1 MPYFFAEIFST
12 VKEGGKSISTQK
24 FELLKSIDEEVR
36 KMLHKDEKVYFIT
49 SGMLTSI
56 IEEYFISGPYAFSIN
71 GRAILFTTQRI
82 ILLQI
87 RGVKRSKGARIF
99 SLNDEEVK
107 PMELRFQIPY
117 AAIVKVNRTPLGNCR
132 MSLKNGKTLTFA
144 YVPKRDCEFMQK
156 EIEKLKSKQLL
167 SPSGAEGLENLC
179 PYCYSTIEGYPK
191 NCRSCWGTFKSASK
205 AAGLSF
211 IFPGLGDF
219 YLGYRG
225 FALLKI
231 IIFSF
236 LWIGI
241 LSGAL
246 FRNLKFLDPMAAAL
260 LFFICMHGIN
270 AIWTHH
276 IAKKGIY
283 PTEKKD
289 QASSEKI

>member
-1 MPYFFAEIFST
+1 MPYIFAKIFST
-12 VKEGGKSISTQK
+12 EWERTKSISKQK

-49 SGMLTSI
+49 SGLLTSLM
-56 IEEYFISGPYAFSIN
+56 EEYFISGPYAFSIN

-87 RGVKRSKGARIF
+87 RGVKRLIATQLL
-99 SLNDEEVK
+99 SLKEEEIK
-107 PMELRFQIPY
+107 PLELRFQIPY
-117 AAIVKVNRTPLGNCR
+117 AAIIKIGRTRLGNCR
-132 MSLKNGKTLTFA
+132 MSLKDGNTLTFA
-144 YVPKRDCEFMQK
+144 YVPKKDCEFMQK
-156 EIEKLKSKQLL
+156 EIEKLNSKHLF

-179 PYCYSTIEGYPK
+179 PYCYSTIEGYPR
-191 NCRSCWGTFKSASK
+191 NCRSCWGTFKSARK
-205 AAGLSF
+205 AGWLSF
-211 IFPGLGDF
+211 LFPGLGDF

-231 IIFSF
+231 IIFSL
-236 LWIGI
+236 LWAGI

-246 FRNLKFLDPMAAAL
+246 FKNLKFLDPMATAL
-260 LFFICMHGIN
+260 LFFICIHGIN

-283 PTEKKD
+283 PAEKK
-289 QASSEKI
+289 E

>member
-1 MPYFFAEIFST
+1 MPYFFAKIFSIE
-12 VKEGGKSISTQK
+12 KEGTQSISAQK

-49 SGMLTSI
+49 SGMLTSMM
-56 IEEYFISGPYAFSIN
+56 EEYFISGPYAFSIN

-87 RGVKRSKGARIF
+87 MGVKRLTGAQIF
-99 SLNDEEVK
+99 SLKEEEIK

-117 AAIVKVNRTPLGNCR
+117 AAIIKVGRTRLGNCR
-132 MSLKNGKTLTFA
+132 MSLKDGSTLTFG
-144 YVPKRDCEFMQK
+144 YVPKKDCEFMQK
-156 EIEKLKSKQLL
+156 EIEKLKSKHLF

-191 NCRSCWGTFKSASK
+191 NCRSCWGTFKSASR
-205 AAGLSF
+205 AAWLSF

-219 YLGYRG
+219 YLEYRG

-231 IIFSF
+231 IIFSL
-236 LWIGI
+236 LWVAI

-246 FRNLKFLDPMAAAL
+246 FRNLKFLDPMATAL

-283 PTEKKD
+283 PAEKKD
-289 QASSEKI
+289 

>member
-1 MPYFFAEIFST
+1 M
-12 VKEGGKSISTQK
+12 
-24 FELLKSIDEEVR
+24 
-36 KMLHKDEKVYFIT
+36 
-49 SGMLTSI
+49 

-82 ILLQI
+82 VLLQI
-87 RGVKRSKGARIF
+87 RGIKKLISTQIL
-99 SLNDEEVK
+99 SLKEEEIK
-107 PMELRFQIPY
+107 PLKLRFQIPY
-117 AAIVKVNRTPLGNCR
+117 SGITKIGRTRLGNCR
-132 MSLKNGKTLTFA
+132 MSLKNGKILTFA

-156 EIEKLKSKQLL
+156 EIENIKSKHLF

-205 AAGLSF
+205 AGWLSF
-211 IFPGLGDF
+211 LFPGLGDF
-219 YLGYRG
+219 YLGYYG

-231 IIFSF
+231 IIFSL
-236 LWIGI
+236 LWAGI

-246 FRNLKFLDPMAAAL
+246 FRNLKFLDPTAAAL

-270 AIWTHH
+270 SIWAHH

-283 PTEKKD
+283 PKDKKEH
-289 QASSEKI
+289 ASTYKI